1 MNDSTD
7 VAKNC
12 EIEHCLQSWFSSRF
26 FLRLCVITMV
36 TSNNNSHLIARH
48 CVDKAANDL
57 NLQFKLRAFMLHPQ
71 NNGCLSFGV
80 CVRER
85 RQRLLVEV
93 AILQCTSQIDVKCIR
108 INGITDVVHSRFVV
122 HAPRAHTHTQT
133 LQTLIH
139 WKFNCEYA
147 AASHS
152 NACVRMYTRTT
163 FPFRILCCVPHLN
176 AKLLSAFNFMRY
188 ITLNLSDSFV
198 VRSLRQTVP
207 TLSTF
212 IPCVFS
218 FSLSRSSFQLL
229 CHSFDLVW
237 LLALVCVRDAIHI

>member
-7 VAKNC
+7 IAKNC
-12 EIEHCLQSWFSSRF
+12 EIEHCLQSGFSSRF
-26 FLRLCVITMV
+26 FLRLCVAHCITMV

-122 HAPRAHTHTQT
+122 HAPRAHTHTHRHFKRSSIENSIVNT
-133 LQTLIH
+133 LQRRTATLVWECTH
-139 WKFNCEYA
+139 VRLSHLEYCA
-147 AASHS
+147 V
-152 NACVRMYTRTT
+152 C
-163 FPFRILCCVPHLN
+163 RI
-176 AKLLSAFNFMRY
+176 S
-188 ITLNLSDSFV
+188 TLNYFQHS
-198 VRSLRQTVP
+198 
-207 TLSTF
+207 TLCD
-212 IPCVFS
+212 I
-218 FSLSRSSFQLL
+218 
-229 CHSFDLVW
+229 
-237 LLALVCVRDAIHI
+237 